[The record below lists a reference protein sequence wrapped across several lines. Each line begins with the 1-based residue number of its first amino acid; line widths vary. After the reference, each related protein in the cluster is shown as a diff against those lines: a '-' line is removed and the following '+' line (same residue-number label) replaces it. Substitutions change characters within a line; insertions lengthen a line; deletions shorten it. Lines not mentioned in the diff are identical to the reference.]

1 MPRGYPPNNGGL
13 RLIDTRDLSTT
24 VLLPADAP
32 REQLDRA
39 TYGSCPGPIVSVEKE
54 SFSTYGLYAA
64 AGANLVHTLYVVHH
78 GTRESVE
85 VFELDARADPP
96 VLTWVGCAVA
106 PDPLNLNSVVA
117 LPDGGFAAT
126 SFRERDGPIE
136 PLMARRDLGRHL
148 GMASGCWVEHGT
160 GQ

>member
-1 MPRGYPPNNGGL
+1 MRVLTFVGLTVLALQLGIVAPRAADCDAVGNVQFICGQSGPEDLVAIPGSEWVLASSFPANNGGL

-54 SFSTYGLYAA
+54 NFSTHGLYVAP
-64 AGANLVHTLYVVHH
+64 GANSVHTVYVVHH

-85 VFELDARADPP
+85 VFELGRAA
-96 VLTWVGCAVA
+96 GSAGA
-106 PDPLNLNSVVA
+106 
-117 LPDGGFAAT
+117 
-126 SFRERDGPIE
+126 
-136 PLMARRDLGRHL
+136 DLGRL
-148 GMASGCWVEHGT
+148 CGGT
-160 GQ
+160 G